1 MFMGHEQSLFFVFFV
16 YGLAFFGMG
25 LAMAM
30 ESGRGSALADGRALR
45 SLAGFGLIHGTHEWL
60 ESYLAQAATLGASL
74 PAWLPWLRLGLLVGS
89 FSLLLLFS
97 FQALRLVEAPKPRS
111 FMFVYAA
118 LACYVIIILISAM
131 LTYQAG
137 TVPWSSVLDALARY
151 LLAVPASMLAALG
164 LRARSLKTFEL
175 SAKLSANLNVVSIS
189 FGLYALSQLFV
200 HPISIFPANLINEET
215 FIFFAGFPI
224 QIVRAGAAVVI
235 TIGLLRATQ
244 ETDRIR
250 QMELLSAQK
259 ARLDAL
265 EQQQEIRREL
275 LRHTVRAQEDERAR
289 IARELHDETAQSLT
303 AFSLEL
309 ATLKH
314 NLPRRDAS
322 NRTVERLLDLS
333 REMSQSLY
341 RLMTGLRPMH
351 LDELGVGQAVRA
363 LVDRDYTPAG
373 FAIPVEVTGAPRRL
387 DPIAETVLFRVAQ
400 EALTNIARHAGVKEG
415 SVVINY
421 GPKQVSLRVS
431 DRGRGFNPTENFHPP
446 HGWGLEGMKERVE
459 SVGGRLQIESAPG
472 NGTTIEALIPVAPGG
487 KEQT

>member
-1 MFMGHEQSLFFVFFV
+1 MGHEQSLFLLFFA

-30 ESGRGSALADGRALR
+30 ESGRGSALADGRVLR
-45 SLAGFGLIHGTHEWL
+45 PLAGFGLTHGAHEWL
-60 ESYLAQAATLGASL
+60 ESYLLQATILGASL

-97 FQALRLVEAPKPRS
+97 FQALRLVETPKMRD
-111 FMFVYAA
+111 FMFVYMT
-118 LACYVIIILISAM
+118 LACYVIFILVSAL

-137 TVPWSSVLDALARY
+137 TVPWPNVLDALARY
-151 LLAVPASMLAALG
+151 LLAVPASILAALG
-164 LRARSLKTFEL
+164 LRARGLKTFEL
-175 SAKLSANLNVVSIS
+175 STKLSANLNVASIG
-189 FGLYALSQLFV
+189 FGGYALTQLFV
-200 HPISIFPANLINEET
+200 HPISMFPANLINEEV
-215 FIFFAGFPI
+215 FITNAGFPI
-224 QIVRAGAAVVI
+224 QMIRAAAAVVI
-235 TIGLLRATQ
+235 TVCLLRATQ

-250 QMELLSAQK
+250 QVELLSAQK
-259 ARLDAL
+259 AQLEAL
-265 EQQQEIRREL
+265 KQQQEIRREL
-275 LRHTVRAQEDERAR
+275 LRHIVRAQEEERAR

-309 ATLKH
+309 ATLKTS
-314 NLPRRDAS
+314 LPRRAAS

-341 RLMTGLRPMH
+341 RLMTGLRPMQ
-351 LDELGVGQAVRA
+351 LDELGVNQAIRA
-363 LVDRDYTPAG
+363 LVDRDHTPNG

-387 DPIAETVLFRVAQ
+387 DPIVETVLFRVAQ
-400 EALTNIARHAGVKEG
+400 ESLTNIARHAGVKEG
-415 SVVINY
+415 SVVIAY

-459 SVGGRLQIESAPG
+459 SVGGTLQIESAPG
-472 NGTTIEALIPVAPGG
+472 NGTTIEALIPVTPGG